1 MSAVGPQS
9 PGGAASG
16 VPSLLPLLPSP
27 PPLCRAPTLS
37 RLSPGAGARGRAGG
51 GAREMGRRARA
62 PNIPPPLG
70 LGEGYAGARGGSSR
84 LCACAL
90 CPSCGSAHHS
100 QRIMIGTLGSAPAPC
115 SSNPGIGCI
124 FSAEFRLLRR
134 YSLSVDYAALL
145 RLWYAWGSGRHRL
158 SENLNVMGAASRVHR
173 TLDYGA
179 GVKWFCPRSRDG
191 STVLNFGLANFRDGV
206 LARDLLHPS
215 KRIYL
220 IYF

>member
-1 MSAVGPQS
+1 MGPES
-9 PGGAASG
+9 PGGAASR
-16 VPSLLPLLPSP
+16 VPSLLPLPPSP

-70 LGEGYAGARGGSSR
+70 LGEGYAGARWGGRSR
-84 LCACAL
+84 LRACAL
-90 CPSCGSAHHS
+90 RTSCGPAHQTRS
-100 QRIMIGTLGSAPAPC
+100 IMIGTVGSAPAPY

-124 FSAEFRLLRR
+124 LSPEFRWLRR
-134 YSLSVDYAALL
+134 YSCLFVGYSALL

-158 SENLNVMGAASRVHR
+158 SEYINQLGAAARVHR

-179 GVKWFCPRSRDG
+179 GVKWFCRKSRDG
-191 STVLNFGLANFRDGV
+191 STALNLGLANFRTGV

-215 KRIYL
+215 TRIYL
-220 IYF
+220 I